1 MMTVQGV
8 WKKIPRRLRQ
18 KQRRRRNTPRRK
30 RRRRTTS
37 GERGDDF
44 YARSFNVFVR
54 MFQLFSFF
62 LFVIIQHEAYA
73 SVSILIC

>member
-1 MMTVQGV
+1 
-8 WKKIPRRLRQ
+8 
-18 KQRRRRNTPRRK
+18 
-30 RRRRTTS
+30 
-37 GERGDDF
+37 
-44 YARSFNVFVR
+44 VR